1 MAQQH
6 IRVLLRFGRESDN
19 QIVETGSAVITGLTA
34 NPAFPA
40 PPVDLSTVQAAL
52 TGFNAAIAAQTQ
64 GGTTA
69 TAEKNKKRRVL
80 VVLLRK
86 LASYVQTHCDDDL
99 TVLLSSGFQAASVR
113 RAISPLPKPVIA
125 SVDNGHSTQLLVKV
139 QKVANAKCYE
149 LRWAV
154 LETSGAPGGWQSG
167 GSFTNSRSMPLN
179 GFTPGA
185 TYTIQAR
192 AIGGSTGY
200 SDWSDPVSHMCM

>member
-1 MAQQH
+1 M
-6 IRVLLRFGRESDN
+6 
-19 QIVETGSAVITGLTA
+19 
-34 NPAFPA
+34 
-40 PPVDLSTVQAAL
+40 
-52 TGFNAAIAAQTQ
+52 
-64 GGTTA
+64 
-69 TAEKNKKRRVL
+69 
-80 VVLLRK
+80 
-86 LASYVQTHCDDDL
+86 
-99 TVLLSSGFQAASVR
+99 
-113 RAISPLPKPVIA
+113 SPLPKPVIA

-192 AIGGSTGY
+192 AIGGSSGY